1 VAQVQGHSLTL
12 STRTT
17 TRNTCVYN
25 YHDCHIITYLSSVF
39 LLLLGWYRTNR
50 SIHCCHL
57 SCILHPHLVLIISD
71 SPTRV
76 LWQIPA
82 QTHSS
87 VTGETWR
94 EMPLNF
100 AAKYLYYTHFT
111 FFPNEVVP
119 RILLLFKIQCSRPGL
134 NRRTLGPMA
143 STINTNPPITTN
155 NYRSNT

>member
-1 VAQVQGHSLTL
+1 VAQVQGHSPTL

-17 TRNTCVYN
+17 TTRNTCVNN
-25 YHDCHIITYLSSVF
+25 YHDCYIITYLSSVF
-39 LLLLGWYRTNR
+39 LLLLGWYRTKR
-50 SIHCCHL
+50 SMHCCHL

-71 SPTRV
+71 SSTRV

-94 EMPLNF
+94 EMPFNF
-100 AAKYLYYTHFT
+100 ASKYLYYTPLSFRTKSFHGF
-111 FFPNEVVP
+111 
-119 RILLLFKIQCSRPGL
+119 LLLFKIQCSRPGL

-143 STINTNPPITTN
+143 STINTKPPITTN
-155 NYRSNT
+155 NYRSNM